1 MPGNARLLSLLSAFA
16 SGRTFSAAE
25 LAADF
30 AVTARTIRRDI
41 AELRALGYIIAS
53 VPGTAGGYRAESRT
67 MLPPLQ
73 LGSGEALA
81 TAVGLALL
89 RGAGLNTPHAYSAAR
104 KLSEMLPAQM
114 RGSLNDIGTAVSV
127 PQGNVPGIDI
137 ASVIALASAISGQ
150 TLATF
155 DYTVPDRRG
164 RGRSSPRSATAA
176 PRGGQT
182 VAPAET
188 GAPRARQTVA
198 PAETGRP
205 TESRRVEPVQLV
217 VLGAHWYLFA
227 WDLVR
232 RDWRVFRL
240 DRMSDVHATTLEFSP
255 RPHPDAEAAVSSAV
269 TTAAYS
275 HTVIIGMRSTVAEA
289 GQWFSSRAATITEAA
304 DGVRIAFGIDDL
316 ATAATHL
323 AMIPVPVEI
332 IDPPELIDQ
341 MAALAQRARSTAAN
355 SGKGR

>member
-53 VPGTAGGYRAESRT
+53 APGTAGGYRAESRT

-89 RGAGLNTPHAYSAAR
+89 RGAGLNTPHADSAAR

-176 PRGGQT
+176 PR
-182 VAPAET
+182 
-188 GAPRARQTVA
+188 AR
-198 PAETGRP
+198 RP
-205 TESRRVEPVQLV
+205 
-217 VLGAHWYLFA
+217 
-227 WDLVR
+227 
-232 RDWRVFRL
+232 
-240 DRMSDVHATTLEFSP
+240 SP
-255 RPHPDAEAAVSSAV
+255 RPRPAGRPRADGSSRSSSSSSAR
-269 TTAAYS
+269 TG
-275 HTVIIGMRSTVAEA
+275 I
-289 GQWFSSRAATITEAA
+289 SSPGISCAAT
-304 DGVRIAFGIDDL
+304 GGSSG
-316 ATAATHL
+316 
-323 AMIPVPVEI
+323 
-332 IDPPELIDQ
+332 
-341 MAALAQRARSTAAN
+341 ST
-355 SGKGR
+355 G

>member
-1 MPGNARLLSLLSAFA
+1 MPGNARLLSLLGAFA
-16 SGRTFSAAE
+16 SGRTYSAAE

-73 LGSGEALA
+73 LESGEALA

-89 RGAGLNTPHAYSAAR
+89 RGAGLSTPHADSAAL
-104 KLSEMLPAQM
+104 KLSGMLPDQM
-114 RGSLNDIGTAVSV
+114 RRSLTDIGTAVSV
-127 PQGNVPGIDI
+127 PQGNVPGVDI
-137 ASVIALASAISGQ
+137 ASVIALTSAISAQ

-155 DYTVPDRRG
+155 DYRVPDRGGHG
-164 RGRSSPRSATAA
+164 RNSARSATGEQ
-176 PRGGQT
+176 GGAQT
-182 VAPAET
+182 EEPA
-188 GAPRARQTVA
+188 
-198 PAETGRP
+198 
-205 TESRRVEPVQLV
+205 ESRRVEPVQLV

-227 WDLVR
+227 WDLMR

-275 HTVIIGMRSTVAEA
+275 HTVIVGMRSTVAEA
-289 GQWFSSRAATITEAA
+289 GEWFSSRAATITEAA
-304 DGVRIAFGIDDL
+304 DGVRIAFGVDDL
-316 ATAATHL
+316 ATAATYL
-323 AMIPVPVEI
+323 AMIPVPIEI

-341 MAALAQRARSTAAN
+341 MAALAQRARSAAVN
-355 SGKGR
+355 SGNGR